1 MTTDHQPDSPTGV
14 DALTTGDLGRPLAE
28 FLRPR
33 LAPQVAAEACT
44 LTDEVLC
51 APDKPMEPEP
61 KRYAAMR
68 HLPVLPTGQGHGAGW
83 GSARGGQGCRGCRW
97 PARPLW

>member
-33 LAPQVAAEACT
+33 LAPQVAGDLAGHQLEEGLGLAVAAAT
-44 LTDEVLC
+44 ADTAANTRRGYGFDWPTSRPT
-51 APDKPMEPEP
+51 APS
-61 KRYAAMR
+61 
-68 HLPVLPTGQGHGAGW
+68 T
-83 GSARGGQGCRGCRW
+83 GCRRCR
-97 PARPLW
+97 RPRR